1 MTFYDVGGDPST
13 FWGVFVDG
21 VGLRDG
27 HPVGTDVFYNRN
39 GSFPYIISVFINS
52 MNMKLYKIILSFVA
66 VALLTAFTAPR
77 KTSLERYVERV
88 EQSCDTWTA
97 EDWEKS
103 KEDFEV
109 YYARFQENID
119 DYTPEEKEA
128 VYKAVGKYKGL
139 QLKFM
144 TSQAEGALKEFG
156 ERLPSLIEGF
166 MSIFE

>member
-1 MTFYDVGGDPST
+1 
-13 FWGVFVDG
+13 
-21 VGLRDG
+21 
-27 HPVGTDVFYNRN
+27 
-39 GSFPYIISVFINS
+39 
-52 MNMKLYKIILSFVA
+52 MKLYKIILSFVA

-103 KEDFEV
+103 KKDFEV
-109 YYARFQENID
+109 YYTRFQENID

-139 QLKFM
+139 LLKYKA
-144 TSQAEGALKEFG
+144 SQAEGTLKEFG

-166 MSIFE
+166 MSVFE